1 MKALSAA
8 GPKAPRTQIP
18 RRIQGLMRRDPSGS
32 SRTSESAARFERPA
46 ARRPLRQG
54 AQSMRFE
61 AKTVIRTQTWTTE
74 RIALLKNLMDAG
86 LSCGQIARE
95 IGVSR
100 NAVIGKANRL
110 GLSRFEKR
118 VDRAPGQTGTRKN
131 RNIAAKHRTLRA
143 LWAKPQVAPAEADD
157 SISRCSLMELR
168 EWHCRWPCGDPNSK
182 DFGFCGN
189 PPVDGLPYCSAHARI
204 AYRPGTRA
212 VVRQLRCFA

>member
-1 MKALSAA
+1 
-8 GPKAPRTQIP
+8 
-18 RRIQGLMRRDPSGS
+18 
-32 SRTSESAARFERPA
+32 
-46 ARRPLRQG
+46 
-54 AQSMRFE
+54 MRFE
-61 AKTVIRTQTWTTE
+61 AKTVFRTQTWTTE

-131 RNIAAKHRTLRA
+131 RNIAGKHRILRG

-157 SISRCSLMELR
+157 SISRCSLMDLR